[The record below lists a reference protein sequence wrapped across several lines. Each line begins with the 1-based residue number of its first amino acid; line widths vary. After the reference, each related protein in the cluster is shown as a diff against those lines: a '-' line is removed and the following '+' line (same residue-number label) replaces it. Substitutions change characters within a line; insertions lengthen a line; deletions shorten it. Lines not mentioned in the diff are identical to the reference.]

1 VFIICAAIITYA
13 LVAFGA
19 YQIGYSNGADG
30 NYRLMMQQ
38 WEQLEIERDK
48 LESLRSIYSSN
59 CTKD

>member
-1 VFIICAAIITYA
+1 MFIIFALIISYA

-38 WEQLEIERDK
+38 WEQLKIEREK
-48 LESLRSIYSSN
+48 LEQLRIYN
-59 CTKD
+59 KK

>member
-1 VFIICAAIITYA
+1 MLVVCAAIVTCA

-38 WEQLEIERDK
+38 WEQLKIEREK
-48 LESLRSIYSSN
+48 LEQMRLIYSSN

>member
-1 VFIICAAIITYA
+1 MFIICAAIITYA

-38 WEQLEIERDK
+38 WEQLKNERDR
-48 LESLRSIYSSN
+48 LESLRSID
-59 CTKD
+59 KKA